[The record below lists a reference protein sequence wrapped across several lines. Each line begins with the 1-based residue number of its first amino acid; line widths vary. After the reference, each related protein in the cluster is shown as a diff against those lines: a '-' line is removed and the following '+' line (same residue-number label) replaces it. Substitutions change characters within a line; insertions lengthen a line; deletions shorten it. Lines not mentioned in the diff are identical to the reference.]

1 MKGSS
6 TLVVGYVSRAHGLS
20 GEIAVRM
27 FDAGSDALD
36 GVERLLLRSRDGE
49 EREFTVLAA
58 RPASKEVLLTLASV
72 VGRDAA
78 EALRGSTVLVH
89 REDLSP
95 PSEGEYFQGDL
106 VGLKA
111 VSLEGQALGK
121 VEEVWNAGPVPPS
134 SFEAARGS
142 FSFRS
147 PTTSSPVST
156 WRRASF
162 WCVPWNSSS
171 GPPGVTPP

>member
-1 MKGSS
+1 VKGSS
-6 TLVVGYVSRAHGLS
+6 TLVVGYVSRAHGIS

-36 GVERLLLRSRDGE
+36 GAERLLLRSREGE

-72 VGRDAA
+72 VGRNAA

-106 VGLKA
+106 VGLEA

-121 VEEVWNAGPVPPS
+121 VEEVWNAGPVPTLVI
-134 SFEAARGS
+134 RGGPEELLLP
-142 FSFRS
+142 FADDFV
-147 PTTSSPVST
+147 TSVDLEK
-156 WRRASF
+156 
-162 WCVPWNSSS
+162 
-171 GPPGVTPP
+171 GVILVRPMEFL